1 MLNNLC
7 QKLLAAA
14 AVFVFVAGVAP
25 AGAFAQETTVSAV
38 IDVGPGE
45 RRCIDHPTV
54 GRERASVSDFVVN
67 GGPVKF
73 IFLGRFS
80 SLGYVEISDSGRYP
94 VLSYYDYINDQPSFP
109 PSFIP
114 DFFPGTFRT
123 CARNDGTQPSTVS
136 LSLTVN

>member
-1 MLNNLC
+1 MLKNLC
-7 QKLLAAA
+7 RKLIAAA
-14 AVFVFVAGVAP
+14 AVFVFLGGVAP
-25 AGAFAQETTVSAV
+25 AGVFAQGTTVTATL
-38 IDVGPGE
+38 DVGPGE
-45 RRCIDHPTV
+45 RRCLDHPTV
-54 GRERASVSDFVVN
+54 GRNSASVYDFVVA
-67 GGPVKF
+67 GESVKF

-123 CARNDGTQPSTVS
+123 CARNDSALPSTVS

>member
-1 MLNNLC
+1 MLKNLC

-25 AGAFAQETTVSAV
+25 AGVFAQDSTVQATLE
-38 IDVGPGE
+38 VGPGE
-45 RRCIDHPTV
+45 RRCLDNPTV
-54 GRERASVSDFVVN
+54 AYNRASVYDFVVA
-67 GGPVKF
+67 GEPVKF

-94 VLSYYDYINDQPSFP
+94 VLSFYDYINARPSFP

-123 CARNDGTQPSTVS
+123 CAKNEGALPSTVS